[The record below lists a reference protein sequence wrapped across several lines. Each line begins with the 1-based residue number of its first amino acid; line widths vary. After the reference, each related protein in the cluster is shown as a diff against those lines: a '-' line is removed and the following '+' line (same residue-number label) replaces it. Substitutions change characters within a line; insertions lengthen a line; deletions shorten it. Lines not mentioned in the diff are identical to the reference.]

1 MQTTRGRSE
10 QERKESVEKSD
21 QIQGTRGKVSCVA
34 WAGILTESM
43 RSLCGLHDP
52 QDPGRAQLAPCS
64 LFLAYHAIL
73 PLSLSVFNQRWHK
86 TLSCC
91 SSSCYFPSTCRDVA
105 SHWWLPQG
113 PVGRR
118 CATELFSP
126 CPMVRFI
133 CFLPTQSHH
142 RCWRA
147 LLWHWGEHSQ
157 IFQFLCH

>member
-64 LFLAYHAIL
+64 LFLAPRVSGRTPFLRPGAGNHRESTPPQVPPFEAS
-73 PLSLSVFNQRWHK
+73 PPVSEHCGMDRSTAGKRG
-86 TLSCC
+86 SACC
-91 SSSCYFPSTCRDVA
+91 SRGITSSDPAEHAPVF
-105 SHWWLPQG
+105 G
-113 PVGRR
+113 PREPLGN
-118 CATELFSP
+118 
-126 CPMVRFI
+126 I
-133 CFLPTQSHH
+133 
-142 RCWRA
+142 
-147 LLWHWGEHSQ
+147 GE
-157 IFQFLCH
+157 